1 MKTCS
6 MNLCTEVAE
15 LTFTF
20 SKLTPHNKGY
30 ALAILR
36 SLIFAQE
43 NGAAEESVTHAKK
56 SSQKVRKSK
65 KAQEMEI

>member
-6 MNLCTEVAE
+6 MHLCTEVAE

-20 SKLTPHNKGY
+20 SKLTPHNKSY

-43 NGAAEESVTHAKK
+43 NGNAEEPESKKIAKTTAKK
-56 SSQKVRKSK
+56 STK
-65 KAQEMEI
+65 KNAI